1 MLLYS
6 ESHGNDQGND
16 RGNGQLT
23 VVFLHGLLG
32 SGRDWQSVVDHLAP
46 RHSCLTVDLP
56 GHGQSHQ
63 QLVDDF
69 EQTAASLQ
77 ATLCHRGVTD
87 YILVGYSLGARVAM
101 YHACCYLPSSV
112 CASNSATDSAI
123 SSSVPSEMGSAAS
136 SPRLVGM
143 VLEGGH
149 FGLPEGERA
158 ARFAHDSRWAQRLT
172 QEPLTAVLS
181 DWYQQPV
188 FSSLTAE
195 QRQQLVQKRSANQ
208 GAAVA
213 HMLLATSLAKQPFL
227 LPPLTERYPSVHY
240 LCGEKDT
247 KFTDLATRSGLTV
260 SVIAEAGHNVH
271 VEQPQA
277 FAKAVEHYLCHMM

>member
-6 ESHGNDQGND
+6 ENHANERGND
-16 RGNGQLT
+16 RGNGQPTL
-23 VVFLHGLLG
+23 VFLHGLLG

-46 RHSCLTVDLP
+46 RHRCLTVDLP

-63 QLVDDF
+63 LVVDDF

-77 ATLCHRGVTD
+77 ATLHHRGVTD
-87 YILVGYSLGARVAM
+87 YVLVGYSLGARVAM
-101 YHACCYLPSSV
+101 YHACCYLRSSD
-112 CASNSATDSAI
+112 CASNSAIDFAI
-123 SSSVPSEMGSAAS
+123 PSSVSSMRPAAS

-158 ARFAHDSRWAQRLT
+158 ARFAHDTRWAQRFT
-172 QEPLTAVLS
+172 QEPLTTVLS

-227 LPPLTERYPSVHY
+227 LSSLTERYPSVHY